1 MKRKKVI
8 LLVAVLLLFV
18 IATPIVFFYITT
30 RMSSPKTFN
39 LTVNDTSNNE
49 NINTY
54 DSSITILI
62 VDTDEF
68 ICYKDRALAK
78 KLSLKEVRGFLM
90 KEKSEITEMAVIIKP
105 VNENLYKSTV
115 DILDEMQINDIK
127 RYAIVDATKEDIDL
141 ANRMK

>member
-1 MKRKKVI
+1 MKRKNVI
-8 LLVAVLLLFV
+8 ILVAVLLLLV
-18 IATPIVFFYITT
+18 IVTPIMFFYLTTMMATP
-30 RMSSPKTFN
+30 KTVHVVAN
-39 LTVNDTSNNE
+39 NTSNNE
-49 NINTY
+49 NIRTY

-62 VDTDEF
+62 VDTNEF
-68 ICYKDRALAK
+68 VCYKDKALAK
-78 KLSLKEVRGFLM
+78 KLSLQEIRGFLM

-105 VNENLYKSTV
+105 VKENLYKSTV

>member
-49 NINTY
+49 NIITY

-68 ICYKDRALAK
+68 ICYRDRALVK

-90 KEKSEITEMAVIIKP
+90 KEKSERTEMAVIIKP

-127 RYAIVDATKEDIDL
+127 RYAIVEATKEDIDL